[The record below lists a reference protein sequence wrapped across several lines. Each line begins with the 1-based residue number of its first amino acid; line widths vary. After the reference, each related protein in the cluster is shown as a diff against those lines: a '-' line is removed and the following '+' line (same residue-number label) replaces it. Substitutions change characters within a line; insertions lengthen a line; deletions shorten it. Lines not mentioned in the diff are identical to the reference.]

1 MLNLMINDN
10 LMIDDWS
17 QKKQWLTLG
26 RLSHIE

>member
-26 RLSHIE
+26 RLQSH